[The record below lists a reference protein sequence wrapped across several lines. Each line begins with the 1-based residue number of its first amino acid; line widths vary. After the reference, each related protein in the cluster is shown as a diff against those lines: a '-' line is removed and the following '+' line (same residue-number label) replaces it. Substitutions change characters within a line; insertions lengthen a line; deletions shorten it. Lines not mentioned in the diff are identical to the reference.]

1 MIVIFLDVDG
11 CLRTHKS
18 DTEWSVLLNQPIS
31 FKVFD
36 RKFST
41 KAVSNINY
49 IHSITNCKLVISST
63 WRCNYTLEEL
73 RNIFKN
79 NGIYVPIIDKT
90 IIGLNRGEEIEQ
102 WLDTHD
108 VKKYAIIDDQIKDI
122 VNILGSKHIVHCDP
136 LIGFEPESL
145 VELTLDILL

>member
-1 MIVIFLDVDG
+1 MTVIFLDIDG

-18 DTEWSVLLNQPIS
+18 DTEWSLIINEPIP

-36 RKFST
+36 RKFSN

-49 IHSITNCKLVISST
+49 IYSITNCKLVISST

-73 RNIFKN
+73 RNIFRN
-79 NGIYVPIIDKT
+79 NGIYAPIIDKT

-102 WLDTHD
+102 WLDTHE
-108 VKKYAIIDDQIKDI
+108 VKNMLLLMIKLM
-122 VNILGSKHIVHCDP
+122 ILR
-136 LIGFEPESL
+136 
-145 VELTLDILL
+145 TY